1 MAEESKYAYDEESVK
16 VIIEW
21 AQTAQ
26 LPKKVMLSE
35 AEHIFDTSLLMRI
48 SAILSNI
55 IRMHSIIRPLIDCV
69 G

>member
-35 AEHIFDTSLLMRI
+35 AEHIFDTLLYVNANIRM
-48 SAILSNI
+48 ILSNMTSGCI
-55 IRMHSIIRPLIDCV
+55 L
-69 G
+69 